1 MACATGFM
9 RKPLYAR
16 GSVNVFRQVFPL
28 NQLQSKVHRIVI
40 VGGGAGGLA
49 LATRLGKKLGKQGR
63 AQVTLI
69 DRSRTHIWKPLL
81 HEVAAGT
88 LDTHE
93 NEIEYM
99 AQASYGHFRFRLGE
113 MTGLD
118 REQRLVHVG
127 PTFSDRGEEIIPPR
141 SFAYDTLVLAIGSV
155 SNHFGLP
162 GVAEHCL
169 FLDTTEQAQNFQKRL
184 LEAYMKAHANEQ
196 GGDSGALDVAIVGA
210 GATGVELA
218 AQLRLVSRLL
228 KVYGLDN
235 IQPDAVRLK
244 LIDGAERILPGVAP
258 RLSAATHA
266 ELQRQGVEVIT
277 AARVAEVRADGI
289 VTRDGDLITAG
300 LKVWAAGIKAPDF
313 LHQLAGL
320 ETNRLNQLVVG
331 PTLQTTRDA
340 SIFAIGDCAACDWPG
355 HNQTVPPRAQAAHQ
369 QATTVGD
376 SIMAMLQGRPA
387 KVFAYKDYG
396 SLVSLGNYTTVGNL
410 MGNLLGQVMVEG
422 FVARMVYLSL
432 YKMHQVSLFG
442 YFRTA
447 MVTLGH
453 LFRRSVRP
461 SIKLH

>member
-1 MACATGFM
+1 M
-9 RKPLYAR
+9 
-16 GSVNVFRQVFPL
+16 
-28 NQLQSKVHRIVI
+28 NQITSEPHRIVI

-49 LATRLGKKLGKQGR
+49 LATMLGKKLGKVGK
-63 AQVTLI
+63 ATVTLI
-69 DRSRTHIWKPLL
+69 DCSRTHVWKPLL

-93 NEIEYM
+93 NEIEYL
-99 AQASYGHFRFRLGE
+99 AQAAYGHFRFRLGE

-127 PTFSDRGEEIIPPR
+127 PTYSDRGEQIIPPR
-141 SFAYDTLVLAIGSV
+141 QFGYDTLVLAVGSV

-184 LEAYMKAHANEQ
+184 LEAYMKVHAHELPS
-196 GGDSGALDVAIVGA
+196 DSGSLDVAIVGA

-235 IQPDAVRLK
+235 VQPDAVKLK
-244 LIDGAERILPGVAP
+244 IIDGAERILPGVAP

-277 AARVAEVRADGI
+277 GARVAEVRADGI
-289 VTRDGDLITAG
+289 VTADGELIPAG

-313 LHQLAGL
+313 MRELAGL
-320 ETNRLNQLVVG
+320 ETNKLNQLVVRD
-331 PTLQTTRDA
+331 TLQTTYDER
-340 SIFAIGDCAACDWPG
+340 IFAIGDCAACAWPG
-355 HNQTVPPRAQAAHQ
+355 QNQNVPPRAQAAHQ
-369 QATTVGD
+369 QASTVGK
-376 SIMAMLQGRPA
+376 SICAMLRGEAPV
-387 KVFAYKDYG
+387 VFVYKDYG

-410 MGNLLGQVMVEG
+410 MGNLLGQIMIEG
-422 FVARMVYLSL
+422 FIARLVYLSL

-442 YFRTA
+442 FFRTA
-447 MVTLGH
+447 MVTVGH
-453 LFRRSVRP
+453 LFRRSVHP